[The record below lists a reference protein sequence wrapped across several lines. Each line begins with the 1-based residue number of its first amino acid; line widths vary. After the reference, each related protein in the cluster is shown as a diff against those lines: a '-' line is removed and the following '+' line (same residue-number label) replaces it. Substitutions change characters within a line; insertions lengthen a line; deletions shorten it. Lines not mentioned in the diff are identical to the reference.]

1 MDRDS
6 QRVQMADE
14 VQAGAS
20 PAQSDLSKEEEAA
33 PKPGGIKWTRY
44 LGLKGKDSQA
54 LEERWA
60 HREKWSMGILS
71 DKHTD
76 EVPGTSTVSSSLM
89 LMAISD
95 TLDRNH
101 LAARCKEK

>member
-1 MDRDS
+1 
-6 QRVQMADE
+6 MADE

-20 PAQSDLSKEEEAA
+20 PAQSDLSKEEETA